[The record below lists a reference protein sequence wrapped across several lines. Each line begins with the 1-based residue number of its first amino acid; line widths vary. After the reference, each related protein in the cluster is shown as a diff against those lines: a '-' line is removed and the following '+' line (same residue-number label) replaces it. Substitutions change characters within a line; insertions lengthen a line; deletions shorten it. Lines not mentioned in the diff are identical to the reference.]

1 MRTCRRIHFFGN
13 VQGVGFRYTTCSVAR
28 GFDVT
33 GFVRNRRDGDV
44 ELIVEGKSKK
54 IERFLD
60 ALRDRMGG
68 YIEREEAFDEPATG
82 EFGGFGIR

>member
-1 MRTCRRIHFFGN
+1 MTRRRILFFGN

-33 GFVRNRRDGDV
+33 GFVRNCLNRSV
-44 ELIVEGKSKK
+44 ELVVEGEAEE

-60 ALRDRMGG
+60 ALRDRMSG
-68 YIEREEAFDEPATG
+68 YIEREETNEGPATG
-82 EFGGFGIR
+82 EFGGFLIR